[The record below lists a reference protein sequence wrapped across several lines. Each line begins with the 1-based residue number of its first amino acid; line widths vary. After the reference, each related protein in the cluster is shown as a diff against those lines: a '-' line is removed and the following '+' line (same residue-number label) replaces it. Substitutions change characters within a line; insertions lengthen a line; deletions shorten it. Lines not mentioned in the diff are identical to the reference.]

1 MNKWIICII
10 LLCCTSCSQKE
21 WISSSPLPYKY
32 DDIWNTS
39 YQIISKHY
47 DIISASKEKR
57 TLETEWKQKMSLHY
71 MDSFQNKVYLKI
83 EDYQEEEDSKN
94 LPKPVEL
101 QKGISEQSR
110 YILKICVLQE
120 QNRNIDNPSVV
131 SQASWYSVGSNI
143 EESHVLINFIVSK
156 LRVGEIGIET
166 NEESK

>member
-1 MNKWIICII
+1 
-10 LLCCTSCSQKE
+10 
-21 WISSSPLPYKY
+21 
-32 DDIWNTS
+32 
-39 YQIISKHY
+39 
-47 DIISASKEKR
+47 
-57 TLETEWKQKMSLHY
+57 